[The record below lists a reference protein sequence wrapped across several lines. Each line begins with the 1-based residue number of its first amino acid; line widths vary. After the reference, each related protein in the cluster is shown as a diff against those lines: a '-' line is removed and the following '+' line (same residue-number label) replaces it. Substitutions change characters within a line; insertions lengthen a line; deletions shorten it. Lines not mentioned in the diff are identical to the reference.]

1 MIEIWVPPDSY
12 RETTKKHNKRMNNT
26 KILITFLPLLF
37 AACTSDPVP
46 KPVGYFRID
55 LPKDT
60 FTTYVTDCPYQF
72 DVHQLATVNKRDI
85 PCWINFN
92 YPQVKAVLQITYR
105 QVDNNIDTLLSDM
118 HNLVF
123 RHTVKA
129 DGIQEKL
136 FMNEDKKVYG
146 TLYKLHGDAATHTQF
161 FLTDSVNH
169 FLRGVVYFNAVPNE
183 DSLRPVS
190 SYMYD
195 QVLHLIETT
204 EWKDGEVEF

>member
-1 MIEIWVPPDSY
+1 MRNIE
-12 RETTKKHNKRMNNT
+12 K
-26 KILITFLPLLF
+26 LIALLPFVF

-55 LPKDT
+55 LPRDT
-60 FTTYVTDCPYQF
+60 FKAHMTECPYQF
-72 DVHQLATVNKRDI
+72 DIHQMTIAKKRDM
-85 PCWINFN
+85 PCWINFH
-92 YPQVKAVLQITYR
+92 YPQVKAMLQITYR
-105 QVDNNIDTLLSDM
+105 PVENNIDTLLNDV

-136 FMNEDKKVYG
+136 FLNEEKRVYG
-146 TLYKLHGDAATHTQF
+146 TLYRLHGDAATHTQF

-183 DSLRPVS
+183 DSLRPVNE
-190 SYMYD
+190 YMYA
-195 QVLHLIETT
+195 QILHLIETT
-204 EWKDGEVEF
+204 EWKKSEVEF